1 MQTPDKDRAEDR
13 LAMRLGIS
21 HQAHISRHGETL
33 GEPAARERLSEV
45 LGRPPTRSELHR
57 WKVMRRTLGRDATAE
72 ELAEYMRRL
81 RDQASERRTKG

>member
-33 GEPAARERLSEV
+33 GEPAALERLAEII
-45 LGRPPTRSELHR
+45 GRHPTRGEVKTFRH
-57 WKVMRRTLGRDATAE
+57 MRNALGRDPTAE
-72 ELAEYMRRL
+72 EFAGYQQRRHVTF
-81 RDQASERRTKG
+81 AGPAG